1 MNLGSTITRL
11 RTQRG
16 LSQGDLAEAL
26 DVSRQSVSK
35 WETNASVPDLD
46 KLVKL
51 SQFFAVTLDEL
62 VTGTSSPQE
71 AAPENA
77 PKPEVRNPSARQ
89 ITGRTI
95 AGIVLLCAGALSFL
109 LLTLAGGWL
118 LGGLIL
124 ALPFL
129 TCALLCL
136 RTTRRTGLWC
146 GWTVYLFVEWY
157 LRWATGIDWTLVFL
171 TPVFTP
177 EMNYMRLFIAWG
189 QLAVMLLMI
198 LITLRSFRTVRLDLT
213 RRRNRWLL
221 AAGWAAL
228 LLLNFLK
235 SWGYPLIYENPAWDS
250 SMGVRLFL
258 KAGEVGLM
266 ALFVAL
272 LTAAICGL
280 RKPANP

>member
-16 LSQGDLAEAL
+16 LSQGDLAEVL
-26 DVSRQSVSK
+26 GVSRQSVSK

-51 SQFFAVTLDEL
+51 SQFFDISLDEL
-62 VTGTSSPQE
+62 VTGASSPQE
-71 AAPENA
+71 AAPEDTPN
-77 PKPEVRNPSARQ
+77 PEVRIPSVRQ

-95 AGIVLLCAGALSFL
+95 AGIIFLCLGTLSFL
-109 LLTLAGGWL
+109 LLTMAGGWL
-118 LGGLIL
+118 IGGLIL

-136 RTTRRTGLWC
+136 RTARRTGLWC
-146 GWTVYLFVEWY
+146 GWTIYLFVEWY

-171 TPVFTP
+171 TPIFTS
-177 EMNYMRLFIAWG
+177 EMNYMRLLIAWG

-198 LITLRSFRTVRLDLT
+198 VITLRSFRTVRLDLT
-213 RRRNRWLL
+213 CRRNRWLL

-235 SWGYPLIYENPAWDS
+235 SWGYPLIYENPALD
-250 SMGVRLFL
+250 SMGIRLFL
-258 KAGEVGLM
+258 KAGEVGLL
-266 ALFVAL
+266 ALFVSL
-272 LTAAICGL
+272 LTATVCGL
-280 RKPANP
+280 RKPVKP